1 MNVIILTPDRVGST
15 LLQRLITVYMAA
27 HEFDKPVIN
36 LHELVNGLIK
46 YYSPTFNC
54 EVLGKPNDKQT
65 WGYYQTLGEIT
76 ELLNSVDHYKTS
88 RLAHYHIKNRQD
100 TIAEQVPFYNYINDN
115 FYIISAQRDNL
126 FEHALSWCIQVES
139 KKLNVYSHQEK
150 IDTFGDIYRNR
161 ITSDPRTMVNY
172 LNQYVEYI
180 SWVNNHFHVNSYFK
194 YDQDMQNIEQYIM
207 GLNIFNGQEKRD
219 WKDIFDIEFQD
230 WNRCHYLISDLSG
243 VSKQLPNADRPKLE
257 YNGSSDIGD
266 YQIQSIKKNEIITS
280 LNERDQLFVKN
291 NAVKYVQAHKAI
303 EELVEKKVL
312 VTPVPIKLQTMLEK
326 RLLIKNFDQLA
337 DVYNEW
343 SAKTGH
349 GVPYTKEQLAEIAF
363 EEIKNYHNVPK
374 LTQQ

>member
-1 MNVIILTPDRVGST
+1 
-15 LLQRLITVYMAA
+15 MAA
-27 HEFDKPVIN
+27 HEFDRPVIN

-46 YYSPTFNC
+46 YYNPTFNC

-100 TIAEQVPFYNYINDN
+100 TIADQVPFYNYINDN

-150 IDTFGDIYRNR
+150 IDTFANIYQNR
-161 ITSDPRTMVNY
+161 IQADPRTMVNY

-180 SWVNNHFHVNSYFK
+180 AWVNNHFHVNSYFK
-194 YDQDMQNIEQYIM
+194 YDQDMANIEEYIM
-207 GLNIFNGQEKRD
+207 GLNIFNGQEKRS

-230 WNRCHYLISDLSG
+230 WNKCHYLISDLSG
-243 VSKQLPNADRPKLE
+243 VSRQLPGADKPRLE
-257 YNGSSDIGD
+257 YNGTTDFGD
-266 YQIQSIKKNEIITS
+266 YQIQSLKKNEIITS

-303 EELVEKKVL
+303 DELVENKVL

-349 GVPYTKEQLAEIAF
+349 GVPYTREQLAELAF
-363 EEIKNYHNVPK
+363 NEIKNYHSVPK
-374 LTQQ
+374 LTMSSTND